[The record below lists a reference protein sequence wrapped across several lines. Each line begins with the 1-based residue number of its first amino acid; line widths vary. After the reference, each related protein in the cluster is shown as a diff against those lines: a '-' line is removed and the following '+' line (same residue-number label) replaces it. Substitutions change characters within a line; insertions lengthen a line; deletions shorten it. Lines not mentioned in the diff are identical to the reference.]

1 MNKIFIASVLI
12 ICLLSVGT
20 LFYINQ
26 NTNTY
31 ESINEIN
38 KSNDPII
45 EDNEKETITQNK
57 DNQVGVLTIDS
68 NINEEESV
76 TATKKELNK
85 NDEKQSI
92 INQPEQV
99 DVNQNNIN
107 IEQNN
112 EIENNNNNVKNT
124 VDKIKDNLNNTLD
137 IQEVK
142 NDIVELNSLEV
153 NDPTI
158 KEEISSLSQ
167 TGNNILLVDDFIN
180 KNTTSLIDKSAEN
193 IFNLKEQINDT
204 KILDIINNMTNKKLQ
219 EEFQIKLQ
227 NITNSLNNTSSPKV
241 NIVNNKV
248 YEEDVTLN
256 IENANNYKIYL
267 NNEQIQNNYS
277 ITNNG
282 NYELLIIDEQNN
294 ETKINFSIEKK
305 EIVEEKIEPVVL
317 VRYPM
322 NNWYMT
328 QNFTGKGKHMGIDL
342 SSNNKSEQIYPIADG
357 VVIYVG
363 HDSYG
368 ANVVKIKHE
377 INGQQIFSTYA
388 HMKEVY
394 FSPWQTVTKN
404 DLLGLMGAT
413 GHATGPHLHLE
424 LTTCD
429 WTYNCTYAKYK
440 NSLINPW
447 DILPAN

>member
-20 LFYINQ
+20 LLYINQ

-45 EDNEKETITQNK
+45 EDNEKEIITQNK

-68 NINEEESV
+68 NINEEESI
-76 TATKKELNK
+76 TTTKKELNK

-107 IEQNN
+107 IDQNN

-153 NDPTI
+153 NDQTI

-180 KNTTSLIDKSAEN
+180 KITTSLIDKSAEN
-193 IFNLKEQINDT
+193 ISNLKEQINDT

-342 SSNNKSEQIYPIADG
+342 SSSNKSEQIYPIADG